1 MDIFSMFSP
10 KTKEKTET
18 EEKTTKPNILPAKKN
33 VSTKKKPS
41 VSVSSADESV
51 DFSVHFKNK
60 VLTIYLH
67 INKKGVKESWKAKLN
82 ETEMNKLLYN
92 LFLIFNNPEPFQQ
105 ELQAV
110 YPDKQLEQVLHVNP
124 NRSISIENLAS
135 MLNSK

>member
-1 MDIFSMFSP
+1 MFSP
-10 KTKEKTET
+10 KPKEETET
-18 EEKTTKPNILPAKKN
+18 TKQNIPTKKN

-41 VSVSSADESV
+41 LSVSSADESV

-60 VLTIYLH
+60 ILTIYLY

-92 LFLIFNNPEPFQQ
+92 LFLIFNNPELFQQ

-110 YPDKQLEQVLHVNP
+110 YPDQQLEQVLHVNP
-124 NRSISIENLAS
+124 NRSISLENLAT
-135 MLNSK
+135 MLASK